1 VSGHLVGLLYIARSA
16 ELLFAGLANLLDF
29 TWASKAVPRPYNRI
43 TIQPDC
49 HWSERHWEVARKM
62 IHKLITALCLGVL
75 LIVSSA
81 CLSGG
86 AKQTT
91 ESKANLRQ
99 PETEPVA
106 TTVTLPS
113 QTSQGGQK
121 SLDQEKSKEAPV
133 AAPGA
138 DEINEVVL
146 RVYEKVAV
154 PDVSLEPGYVLG
166 DFNGDGSQD
175 LAVVVKIGND
185 MLTQI
190 NNELANWTLE
200 DPMEVREPNAAAV
213 ARTAPAKR
221 ARAEKGDSFL
231 AIIHGVGQ
239 KGWRNPE
246 ARQSFLLKN
255 AAGTSMTVRPV
266 SSKENGNEKEKLP
279 PLRGDAIRMILGGRP
294 GMLLWT
300 GAKYA
305 WHSIDDK
312 EL

>member
-1 VSGHLVGLLYIARSA
+1 M
-16 ELLFAGLANLLDF
+16 F
-29 TWASKAVPRPYNRI
+29 
-43 TIQPDC
+43 
-49 HWSERHWEVARKM
+49 
-62 IHKLITALCLGVL
+62 HKLITALCLSVL
-75 LIVSSA
+75 FIFSFA
-81 CLSGG
+81 CLSGC

-91 ESKANLRQ
+91 ESNANLRQ

-106 TTVTLPS
+106 MMVTPPS
-113 QTSQGGQK
+113 QPSPGRQQ
-121 SLDQEKSKEAPV
+121 SLDQDRSKEAPV

-138 DEINEVVL
+138 DEIKEVVL
-146 RVYEKVAV
+146 RVYEKAAV

-166 DFNGDGSQD
+166 DFNGDGSED
-175 LAVVVKIGND
+175 LAVVVKAGNG

-200 DPMEVREPNAAAV
+200 DPKQVREPNAAAV
-213 ARTAPAKR
+213 AQTAPAKPT
-221 ARAEKGDSFL
+221 RAEKGDSFL
-231 AIIHGVGQ
+231 AIVHGVGE

-266 SSKENGNEKEKLP
+266 SSKENANGKEKLP
-279 PLRGDAIRMILGGRP
+279 PLRGDVIRMTIGGRP

-300 GAKYA
+300 GAKYE

-312 EL
+312 EH

>member
-1 VSGHLVGLLYIARSA
+1 
-16 ELLFAGLANLLDF
+16 
-29 TWASKAVPRPYNRI
+29 
-43 TIQPDC
+43 
-49 HWSERHWEVARKM
+49 M

-91 ESKANLRQ
+91 ESNANLRQ

-106 TTVTLPS
+106 TTVTPPV
-113 QTSQGGQK
+113 QTSPGGQQ
-121 SLDQEKSKEAPV
+121 SLNQDRSKEAPV
-133 AAPGA
+133 AAPGT
-138 DEINEVVL
+138 DEIKEVVL

-154 PDVSLEPGYVLG
+154 PDISLEPGFVVG
-166 DFNGDGSQD
+166 DFNGDGSED
-175 LAVVVKIGND
+175 LAVVVKAGNG
-185 MLTQI
+185 MLSEI
-190 NNELANWTLE
+190 NNELANWTFE
-200 DPMEVREPNAAAV
+200 DPKQVREPNAAAV
-213 ARTAPAKR
+213 AQTAPSKP

-231 AIIHGVGQ
+231 AIIHGVGK

-255 AAGTSMTVRPV
+255 SAGAKMTVRHV
-266 SSKENGNEKEKLP
+266 KAGENGNEKEKLP
-279 PLRGDAIRMILGGRP
+279 PLRGDAVSMTIGGRP

-305 WHSIDDK
+305 WAFD
-312 EL
+312 